1 MAKNRVEKFFL
12 SLADSIDIKE
22 NHGWRTKLV
31 KKLGKKI
38 GVDGV
43 EQIYTWAHRN
53 RLPKDWADNFQKLPF
68 SDDIRKQCQE
78 CKEMT
83 LRSENHP
90 PGSKNSVSHIG
101 EHSENYNKAVTELFS
116 LIENPERASKLA
128 QSLVDVLKKDP
139 ERFYNKFYYP
149 IIDDC
154 YMLERIITKN
164 RRKKLRIMN

>member
-116 LIENPERASKLA
+116 LIENPEMASKFA
-128 QSLVDVLKKDP
+128 QGMVSVIKKDP
-139 ERFYNKFYYP
+139 ERFYDKYYSG
-149 IIDDC
+149 IIGDC
-154 YMLERIITKN
+154 DMLKGIQKN
-164 RRKKLRIMN
+164 RRKHLRIMN